1 MDVRGQMGQLA
12 ASLASLGP
20 RRLTILGLAGLLV
33 VMAVS
38 VAGYMLTRP
47 QYEVLYTGLSARDV
61 SAIGAVLGEARIDFD
76 VSEDGQTVKVAY
88 GQAARARMLLA
99 EKGLPQSAR
108 AGYELFDNIG
118 ALGLTSFMQDVTLI
132 RALEGELARTIQSIN
147 GVRAARVHIVLPKRN
162 SFRRDSG
169 KASASV
175 LIRTDG
181 SFDPRSANAIR
192 HLVAGAVPGLAVER
206 VSVLDTD
213 GTLLA
218 SGEDALTAAPR
229 RLLDLENQLGGLI
242 RQNVHSTLMP
252 YLGAGNFQVSVAAR
266 LNTDRRR
273 IDETTYDP
281 NSRVERSVRDIK
293 EKTSAVNASSAAATS
308 VQQEIPE
315 EQTGGGPGQKNS
327 EKRERKERLTNYEIS
342 SRRVLTET
350 DGYDVERISI
360 AVIVNRKA
368 LQTVL
373 GRELTAEDLAAQEKE
388 IRGLVASAA
397 GLDLKRGDTVKVTI
411 VDFIQS
417 TRPLEPVAGPGM
429 GEYLMRFLP
438 VLVNVAA
445 VLGVVLLLVFLA
457 IRPALRLLSEQPAS
471 AMTEAEA
478 HVQDRAGELADG
490 TATTGEG
497 AELPAPPAHGELPP
511 AAETAAL
518 QPPAGEP
525 AATDVGDAAATDTKA
540 QPEPERDPLAG
551 IIEGDLA
558 RRPLEQLQK
567 LIEYDDRQAAAVLRE
582 WLREGEVT

>member
-1 MDVRGQMGQLA
+1 MDMRSQMSRLA
-12 ASLASLGP
+12 ASLQALGA
-20 RRLTILGLAGLLV
+20 RRLAILGLAGLLLV
-33 VMAVS
+33 IAVF
-38 VAGYMLTRP
+38 VAGYRLTRP

-76 VSEDGQTVKVAY
+76 VSADGQTVKVAY

-99 EKGLPQSAR
+99 ERGLPRSAR

-147 GVRAARVHIVLPKRN
+147 GVRAARVHIVLPRRN
-162 SFRRDSG
+162 SFRRDAG
-169 KASASV
+169 QATASV

-181 SFDPRSANAIR
+181 SFDPRSASAIR

-218 SGEDALTAAPR
+218 SGEDALGAAPR
-229 RLLDLENQLGGLI
+229 RLLDLENQLGALV
-242 RQNVHSTLMP
+242 RQNVQSTLMP

-281 NSRVERSVRDIK
+281 NSQVVRSVRDIK

-368 LQTVL
+368 LETVL
-373 GRELTAEDLAAQEKE
+373 GKALSPEDIAAQEKE
-388 IRGLVASAA
+388 IRTLVASAA
-397 GLDLKRGDTVKVTI
+397 GLDLKRGDNVKVTI

-429 GEYLMRFLP
+429 GDYLLRFVP
-438 VLVNVAA
+438 VLLNAGA
-445 VLGVVLLLVFLA
+445 VLGVVILLIVFGV
-457 IRPALRLLSEQPAS
+457 RPALRLLAESQAQA
-471 AMTEAEA
+471 AMAEAEA
-478 HVQDRAGELADG
+478 QVHDRDGLLEDG
-490 TATTGEG
+490 TRPPPGEG
-497 AELPAPPAHGELPP
+497 ELPAPPAREELPP
-511 AAETAAL
+511 VPETPAL
-518 QPPAGEP
+518 QPPDAQPGATP
-525 AATDVGDAAATDTKA
+525 VAAEAAAAADGKA
-540 QPEPERDPLAG
+540 TADPLAE
-551 IIEGDLA
+551 ILEGESA

-567 LIEYDDRQAAAVLRE
+567 LIEYDDRQAAAVLKE
-582 WLREGEVT
+582 WLREHEAA

>member
-1 MDVRGQMGQLA
+1 MDMRSQMSRLA
-12 ASLASLGP
+12 ASLQALGA
-20 RRLTILGLAGLLV
+20 RRLATLGLAGLLLV
-33 VMAVS
+33 IAVF
-38 VAGYMLTRP
+38 VAGYRLTRP

-76 VSEDGQTVKVAY
+76 VSADGQTVKVAY

-99 EKGLPQSAR
+99 ERGLPRSAR

-147 GVRAARVHIVLPKRN
+147 GVRAARVHIVLPRRN
-162 SFRRDSG
+162 SFRRDAG
-169 KASASV
+169 QATASV

-181 SFDPRSANAIR
+181 SFDPRSASAIR

-218 SGEDALTAAPR
+218 SGEDALGAAPR
-229 RLLDLENQLGGLI
+229 RLLDLENQLGALV
-242 RQNVHSTLMP
+242 RQNVQSTLMP

-281 NSRVERSVRDIK
+281 NSQVVRSVRDIK

-368 LQTVL
+368 LETVL
-373 GRELTAEDLAAQEKE
+373 GKALSPEDIAAQEKE
-388 IRGLVASAA
+388 IRTLVASAA
-397 GLDLKRGDTVKVTI
+397 GLDLKRGDNVKVTI

-429 GEYLMRFLP
+429 GDYLLRFVP
-438 VLVNVAA
+438 VLLNAGA
-445 VLGVVLLLVFLA
+445 VLGVVILLIVFGV
-457 IRPALRLLSEQPAS
+457 RPALRLLAESQAQA
-471 AMTEAEA
+471 AMAEAEA
-478 HVQDRAGELADG
+478 QVHDRDGLLEDG
-490 TATTGEG
+490 TRPPPGEG
-497 AELPAPPAHGELPP
+497 ELPAPPAREELPP
-511 AAETAAL
+511 VPETPAL
-518 QPPAGEP
+518 QPPDAQPGATP
-525 AATDVGDAAATDTKA
+525 VAAEAAAAADGKA
-540 QPEPERDPLAG
+540 TADPLAE
-551 IIEGDLA
+551 ILEGESA

-567 LIEYDDRQAAAVLRE
+567 LIEYDDRQAAAVLKE
-582 WLREGEVT
+582 WLREHEAA

>member
-1 MDVRGQMGQLA
+1 MDMRSQMSRLA
-12 ASLASLGP
+12 ASLQALGA
-20 RRLTILGLAGLLV
+20 RRLATLGLAGLLLV
-33 VMAVS
+33 IAVF

-76 VSEDGQTVKVAY
+76 VSADGQTVKVAY

-99 EKGLPQSAR
+99 ERGLPRSAR

-147 GVRAARVHIVLPKRN
+147 GVRAARVHIVLPRRN
-162 SFRRDSG
+162 SFRRDAG
-169 KASASV
+169 QATASV

-181 SFDPRSANAIR
+181 SFDPRSASAIR

-218 SGEDALTAAPR
+218 SGEDALGAAPR
-229 RLLDLENQLGGLI
+229 RLLDLENQLGALV
-242 RQNVHSTLMP
+242 RQNVQSTLMP

-281 NSRVERSVRDIK
+281 NSQVVRSVRDIK

-368 LQTVL
+368 LETVL
-373 GRELTAEDLAAQEKE
+373 GKALSPEDIAAQEKE
-388 IRGLVASAA
+388 IRTLVASAA
-397 GLDLKRGDTVKVTI
+397 GLDLKRGDNVKVTI

-429 GEYLMRFLP
+429 GDYLLRFVP
-438 VLVNVAA
+438 VLLNAGA
-445 VLGVVLLLVFLA
+445 VLGVVILLIVFGV
-457 IRPALRLLSEQPAS
+457 RPALRLLAESQAQA
-471 AMTEAEA
+471 AMAEAEA
-478 HVQDRAGELADG
+478 QVHDRDGLLEDG
-490 TATTGEG
+490 TRPPPGEG
-497 AELPAPPAHGELPP
+497 ELPAPPAREELPP
-511 AAETAAL
+511 VPETPAL
-518 QPPAGEP
+518 QPPDAQPGATP
-525 AATDVGDAAATDTKA
+525 VAAEAAAAADGKA
-540 QPEPERDPLAG
+540 TADPLAE
-551 IIEGDLA
+551 ILEGESA

-567 LIEYDDRQAAAVLRE
+567 LIEYDDRQAAAVLKE
-582 WLREGEVT
+582 WLREHEAA